1 MWQRELIMK
10 RAIRLLLIIAVVFSL
25 TSCKMFRKP
34 TIERIH
40 DIRVV
45 SIDPDKSVISVSV
58 IVNNPNN
65 FKIRVDRLKLE
76 ILDKDRARVGH
87 ATLAGEVDIPKRAS
101 INLDFSVVLDTRP
114 VVKMVS
120 SIDQKVQFFVTGK
133 GRGKAIGFSRDF
145 EFEEP
150 YELALKEHL
159 EALLSR
165 FNAKGQSLF
174 KIQRTSVEK
183 VGISET
189 ELHVHFILLNPYGFS
204 FNFKGFPAEV
214 FVNNKSIGKGNLKN
228 QLRFDESIYSK
239 EGVMVFKLSNV
250 KSLLG
255 SLTGVFKGEVQYTVK
270 GKVMIDALG
279 MEINRPY
286 QYNATMPLGIWDML
300 LKL

>member
-1 MWQRELIMK
+1 MLKTIKLVLI
-10 RAIRLLLIIAVVFSL
+10 LLVLISFS
-25 TSCKMFRKP
+25 SCKMFKKP
-34 TIERIH
+34 SIERVH

-45 SIDPDKSVISVSV
+45 SIDPDKSVINVSV
-58 IVNNPNN
+58 IVQNPNS
-65 FKIRVDRLKLE
+65 FKMRVDKLNME
-76 ILDKDRARVGH
+76 ILDKNRARVGN
-87 ATLAGEVDIPKRAS
+87 ATLTKEVEIPKRAS
-101 INLDFSVVLDTRP
+101 MNLDFSVVLDTRP

-145 EFEEP
+145 SFEEP
-150 YELALKEHL
+150 YELALRDYL
-159 EALLSR
+159 EGILTKFS
-165 FNAKGQSLF
+165 AKGQNLF
-174 KIQRTSVEK
+174 KIQRTSIER
-183 VGISET
+183 VGLSES

-214 FVNNKSIGKGNLKN
+214 FINNKSIGKGNLKT
-228 QLRFDESIYSK
+228 QLSFDESIYSK

-255 SLTGVFKGEVQYTVK
+255 SLAGVFKGEVQYTVK

-286 QYNATMPLGIWDML
+286 QYDATMPLGIWDML